1 MPGKM
6 IDSYSFGNIRI
17 GGKEYTND
25 VIIIGSK
32 VISWW
37 RQEGHFAQVPD
48 FKDIPDSI
56 EIIVIGTGAS
66 GVMKVA
72 DEVVELFKKKK
83 IRVIMEMTGTA
94 VNTFNK
100 LSEENKKV
108 AGAFHLTC

>member
-1 MPGKM
+1 M

-17 GGKEYTND
+17 DGKEYTND

-37 RQEGHFAQVPD
+37 RDEGHFAQVQD
-48 FKDIPDSI
+48 FKDIPDGT
-56 EIIVIGTGAS
+56 EILVIGTGAS

-72 DEVVELFKKKK
+72 EEVVEHFRKRKT
-83 IRVIMEMTGTA
+83 RVIMEMTGNA

-100 LSEENKKV
+100 LSEEKKKV